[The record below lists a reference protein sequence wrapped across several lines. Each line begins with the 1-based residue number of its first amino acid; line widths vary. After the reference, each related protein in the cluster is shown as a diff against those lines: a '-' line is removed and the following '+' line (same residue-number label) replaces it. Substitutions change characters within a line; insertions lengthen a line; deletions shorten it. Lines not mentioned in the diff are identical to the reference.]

1 MANKSKRIL
10 MFSSNYLPHI
20 GGAELALHEITKR
33 IDGFDFDLIT
43 AHLDKS
49 LPVFE
54 RIGNVNVFRI
64 GNKGAFL
71 KILMQK
77 ALFPLFAF
85 IKSLRLS
92 QNNSYGMVFAL
103 QASQAAGAAW
113 LFKIFNNRIPFIINI
128 QEGKNLKQQGKMI
141 NFFRNLIIIK
151 ADAIITISDYLKE
164 YAKNINLKARIS
176 VIPNGVDFA
185 AFSILRNNDLR
196 QKLGYGDNHKVVISV
211 SRLVPKNGLK
221 DLIESLVYLEDDV
234 KLLIIGDGPL
244 RDSLKLKSHELGL
257 DGRIKFAGQVTH
269 DDLPKYLAAAD
280 VFVRPSLSE
289 GLGTA
294 FLEAMAA
301 KLPVVGTKTGGITD
315 FIINRETGLFCEV
328 NNSKDIA
335 DKVDMIL
342 KDNTL
347 KDFMVSNA
355 RKLINEK
362 YDWEIISRKYK
373 ELFQTYGV

>member
-1 MANKSKRIL
+1 

-71 KILMQK
+71 KILMPK

-113 LFKIFNNRIPFIINI
+113 LFKIFNNRIPFILNI

>member
-1 MANKSKRIL
+1 M
-10 MFSSNYLPHI
+10 
-20 GGAELALHEITKR
+20 
-33 IDGFDFDLIT
+33 
-43 AHLDKS
+43 
-49 LPVFE
+49 
-54 RIGNVNVFRI
+54 
-64 GNKGAFL
+64 
-71 KILMQK
+71 
-77 ALFPLFAF
+77 
-85 IKSLRLS
+85 
-92 QNNSYGMVFAL
+92 
-103 QASQAAGAAW
+103 
-113 LFKIFNNRIPFIINI
+113 
-128 QEGKNLKQQGKMI
+128 
-141 NFFRNLIIIK
+141 
-151 ADAIITISDYLKE
+151 
-164 YAKNINLKARIS
+164 
-176 VIPNGVDFA
+176 
-185 AFSILRNNDLR
+185 
-196 QKLGYGDNHKVVISV
+196 
-211 SRLVPKNGLK
+211 
-221 DLIESLVYLEDDV
+221 YLEDDV